1 MQEEKAVPGV
11 DFNRLRA
18 EIKMEQ
24 VLDLLHFE
32 PLRRTGD
39 QWYGRCPLHDSP
51 ANRRVPFSVN
61 VAIGRYYCHR
71 CHSKGNQLE
80 LWAAVT
86 KLPLHPAAIDL
97 CRVLGREVPWIR
109 YW

>member
-1 MQEEKAVPGV
+1 MPGV

-18 EIKMEQ
+18 EITMEQ

-32 PLRRTGD
+32 PSRRTGD
-39 QWYGRCPLHDSP
+39 QWYGRCPLHDSTSG
-51 ANRRVPFSVN
+51 RSQPFSVN
-61 VAIGRYYCHR
+61 VAISRYHCHQ

-86 KLPLHPAAIDL
+86 NLPLHRAAIYL
-97 CRVLGREVPWIR
+97 CCVLGREVPWIR
-109 YW
+109 RW